1 MRTRRLPYPPQARK
15 RHEEMRQHRGQDTM
29 LHQTALHGRYE
40 LAGGCADPAHPR
52 Y

>member
-15 RHEEMRQHRGQDTM
+15 RHEEMRHHRGLNSL
-29 LHQTALHGRYE
+29 LHQTALDGRNE
-40 LAGGCADPAHPR
+40 LAGGCADPARPR